1 MTIPHDVESA
11 FRWALENS
19 GSAIWFIAI
28 LAGLFGF
35 GRSRRKQQ
43 QRLTRAA
50 MPGPP
55 AGTAMPTAAPALG
68 APATTANYPPPSRV
82 PPRAVAPVAAG
93 TPAPAVA
100 RITRGGLL
108 GAFGDPAHARTAV
121 VLSELLAPPV
131 ALR

>member
-35 GRSRRKQQ
+35 GRAKRKQQ

-55 AGTAMPTAAPALG
+55 PVTVMQPAAPPLG
-68 APATTANYPPPSRV
+68 APASGYPPPSRV
-82 PPRAVAPVAAG
+82 QPRAVAAVAAA
-93 TPAPAVA
+93 TPAPAA
-100 RITRGGLL
+100 TGITRSGLL